1 MITVNDF
8 TAAITGMIECLPFQ
22 KVISENGLIFAWLSF
37 PEPAKQQLQPIH
49 LAYACT
55 QRILD
60 PEPDLNRAIHIQLLT
75 YLYPVINGVL
85 DTDHGLRADL
95 ADRIKD
101 PHRFH
106 PLTKRHEAQL
116 PPLLSASYGPPKE
129 SIAQRRNRLEQLAQL
144 TNANHESA

>member
-8 TAAITGMIECLPFQ
+8 TAAITGMVECLPFQ

-37 PEPAKQQLQPIH
+37 PESAKQQLQPIH

-75 YLYPVINGVL
+75 YLYPVVNGAL
-85 DTDHGLRADL
+85 DTDRGLRPDMAERL
-95 ADRIKD
+95 KD

-106 PLTKRHEAQL
+106 PLAKRQEAQL
-116 PPLLSASYGPPKE
+116 PQLPAATYGPPKE
-129 SIAQRRNRLEQLAQL
+129 SITQRRNRLEKLAQL
-144 TNANHESA
+144 TNVNSESA